1 MFNKNQR
8 TDELRLCLDTEQDL
22 ELMKIIYENLYSG
35 EVIKLDE
42 VIKFLNDNPEYKKI
56 NSVVEQ
62 KKVKGKIY

>member
-1 MFNKNQR
+1 
-8 TDELRLCLDTEQDL
+8 
-22 ELMKIIYENLYSG
+22 MKIIYENLYKG

-42 VIKFLNDNPEYKKI
+42 VIKFLNDNPDYKKI